1 MSEIPITRAGTT
13 ETKKVLRVGPKSLL
27 LTIHENENYIH
38 FYIGGTELYC
48 IHGYILQP
56 TSVFAQYASAAYGS
70 LPEVKWNALCS
81 IEGGFVRGFDT
92 RMIVR
97 LLTAYIAKNY
107 PWVTGLRFTDTS
119 ERDCRPGSPVSLANL
134 SFLTTG
140 KTWYE
145 KTFGAYIDA
154 DSVSEKHA
162 IEHFQQKKKTFPWQ
176 IMQDIMGIEDS
187 TLLTL
192 HDKMGIQTLYASAS
206 TWQEF
211 FGPLQTRLG
220 LAAFCEFAAPW
231 LDMFIDKVARIRF
244 SKPTY
249 VMPIHQTPPVS
260 YTVSDLTIGGR
271 RHRKRQTRKDSYRAG
286 SSAIVGCDDE

>member
-1 MSEIPITRAGTT
+1 MSVVPWPKEGTSEI
-13 ETKKVLRVGPKSLL
+13 KKILRVGPTSLL

-38 FYIGGTELYC
+38 FYIGGSELYC

-56 TSVFAQYASAAYGS
+56 KSVFAQYASSAYGS

-97 LLTAYIAKNY
+97 LLTAYIAANY
-107 PWVTGLRFTDTS
+107 PHIVGLRFTDTS
-119 ERDCRPGSPVSLANL
+119 ERECQPGVSVSLAGI

-154 DSVSEKHA
+154 DDIREKQA
-162 IEHFQQKKKTFPWQ
+162 IERFQAAKHSFPWSSMQ
-176 IMQDIMGIEDS
+176 RIMRIGDNPE
-187 TLLTL
+187 L
-192 HDKMGIQTLYASAS
+192 QTQYESAS

-211 FGPLQTRLG
+211 FGPLQAKMG
-220 LAAFCEFAAPW
+220 VQAFCEFAAPW
-231 LDMFIDKVARIRF
+231 LDTFMGTIARIRF

-249 VMPIHQTPPVS
+249 VMPIHQTPPVR
-260 YTVSDLTIGGR
+260 YTISEFASGGR

-286 SSAIVGCDDE
+286 PSRSMAIVGGDDE